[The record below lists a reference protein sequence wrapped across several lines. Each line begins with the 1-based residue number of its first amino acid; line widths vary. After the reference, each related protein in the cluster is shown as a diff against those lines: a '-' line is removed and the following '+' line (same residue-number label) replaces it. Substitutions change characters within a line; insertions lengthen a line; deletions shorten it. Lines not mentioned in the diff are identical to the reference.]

1 MKIKTLIPVLA
12 VSVIASGSVLTSN
25 TALAGSPEAQEVV
38 RIVKSNKSGTR
49 IITRAPSTK
58 ANHVIIPR
66 GKGLSYAQVLRKK
79 HNEQAVLDSSS

>member
-1 MKIKTLIPVLA
+1 MKIKTLIPALV

-25 TALAGSPEAQEVV
+25 TALADSQEAREVV

-58 ANHVIIPR
+58 ANHVVIPR
-66 GKGLSYAQVLRKK
+66 GKGLAYSQILRKK

>member
-38 RIVKSNKSGTR
+38 RIVESNKSGTR
-49 IITRAPSTK
+49 IITRAPT
-58 ANHVIIPR
+58 HRPEPTPR
-66 GKGLSYAQVLRKK
+66 DYCLPLPDLRRCR
-79 HNEQAVLDSSS
+79 